1 MQKTVELIKASA
13 GAGKTFFLTE
23 QYIRLLLEGPEDSY
37 KHILAV
43 TFTNKATE
51 EMKARIVEKL
61 SRIAADSGDPRSG
74 KAQARLTRI
83 LHDYSGFSIS
93 TIDSFFQTVMRAFA
107 REIGQYA
114 SYRVE
119 IDAKAVISRAVDM
132 MLDSLSDDANA
143 DLLNWLKDYSFQVI
157 QDGGSWNIKGPLE
170 NMAGLFFKEDF
181 KLMLR
186 LSGGTSL
193 GDRKALRD
201 FDAKLQGIINH
212 YESESVRIGHS
223 ALDFLAGRGLGWDDF
238 FRKSTTKIRLF
249 EKWAG
254 GNLVPATDA
263 LYESLSKMNPDAL
276 RELRALI
283 KEAVRL
289 TTDYDVYY
297 HTALIIRKNLYL
309 LGIYSDLYKQLH
321 SYLSENNVVLLC
333 ESTDLL
339 NRIIDGNDTPF
350 VYEKIGNRF
359 DHIMLDESQDT
370 SVLQWGNFMPLFK
383 ESISKGHS
391 NLIVGDIKQSIYRW
405 RGSDW
410 RLISD
415 YVQRDL
421 GAANIEDYS
430 TDPGPKNPLGDN
442 WRSGSNIVDFN
453 NELFSKAGGIIGTD
467 FPAAGAGITDIY
479 SGCKQDIPK
488 ERKDVYKGRVKVGF
502 IADTETQ
509 SWREIA
515 LERAL
520 EDIEELASAGYRHKD
535 ITVLVRTNKDGAQ
548 VAQYLISKGYDVM
561 TEDSLLI
568 GSSPCV
574 ASILNSLSC
583 RTDPSTPANRLLT
596 MEGTVAVGQNSRS
609 LYELCENL
617 IAEVPG
623 GVAESQVPFVN
634 AFLDCVLAYQ
644 DKYGSSLRG
653 FIRWWDDVGLRRSI
667 CAPEGRDAIRVMTIH
682 KSKGLSIEAVIVP
695 FMEESFAP
703 QGNTYPTIWCC
714 TSGQLQDI
722 ALIPVKATSSLEK
735 TIFREDYHR
744 EKFYEYV
751 DAVNTAYVAFTR
763 AKSQL
768 IVYCPVPTRD
778 KSNKYK
784 VTSFS
789 NLLHRYFND
798 ADYALGEL
806 DKNFVPQEDSIVAE
820 SDWQKSFDVIPLGD
834 RLRVS
839 TRWED
844 YFDPDVNPRTRGI
857 VFHDILSKV
866 ELAADLEKACGA
878 DAAAFK
884 YLSAHMK
891 AVEDL
896 HWFDGTYRSLNEAS
910 IILPDGTTQRPDRV
924 LVDESGSK
932 AIVIDYKFGKQ
943 LGKYIRQVAQ
953 YCALI
958 REMGYTSV
966 SGYLWYVEQDTV
978 TPVC

>member
-1 MQKTVELIKASA
+1 MSKAVELIKASA
-13 GAGKTFFLTE
+13 GAGKTHFLTDR
-23 QYIRLLLEGPEDSY
+23 YIELLLDGKEDSY

-51 EMKARIVEKL
+51 EMKSKIVDKL
-61 SRIAADSGDPRSG
+61 SQIAADSGDPRSG
-74 KAQARLTRI
+74 KAKVRLTRI
-83 LHDYSGFSIS
+83 LHDYSGFSIC
-93 TIDSFFQTVMRAFA
+93 TIDSFFQIVMRAFA

-119 IDAKAVISRAVDM
+119 LDEKAVISQAVDM
-132 MLDSLSDDANA
+132 MMDSLVEPENA
-143 DLLNWLKDYSFQVI
+143 DLLEWLKAYSFQLI
-157 QDGGSWNIKGPLE
+157 QDGKSWNLKGPLE
-170 NMAGLFFKEDF
+170 SMAGLFFKEEF

-186 LSGGTSL
+186 RDGDAILGDKVSL
-193 GDRKALRD
+193 GDYGK
-201 FDAKLQGIINH
+201 KLQKIIDD
-212 YESESVRIGHS
+212 YDSETVRLGN
-223 ALDFLAGRGLGWDDF
+223 AVLDYMSRNNLKWEDF
-238 FRKSTTKIRLF
+238 FGKSRTKLKLF
-249 EKWAG
+249 ERWAAG
-254 GNLVPATDA
+254 SREAAGTD
-263 LYESLSKMNPDAL
+263 LFDSLCKMPSDAHMGL
-276 RELRALI
+276 RELI
-283 KEAVRL
+283 TEAVRFSEE
-289 TTDYDVYY
+289 TYEKYC
-297 HTALIIRKNLYL
+297 TAKAIRNNLYL

-321 SYLSENNVVLLC
+321 AYLSENNVVLLG

-359 DHIMLDESQDT
+359 DYIMLDESQDT

-383 ESISKGHS
+383 ESIAK
-391 NLIVGDIKQSIYRW
+391 NKTDLIVGDIKQSIYRW

-421 GAANIEDYS
+421 GAQYIEDYS
-430 TDPGPKNPLGDN
+430 DPDGKNNPLGDN
-442 WRSGSNIVDFN
+442 WRSGSEIVGFN
-453 NELFSKAGGIIGTD
+453 NDLFSNVGQLIYKLDDKSAGEGID
-467 FPAAGAGITDIY
+467 AIY
-479 SGCKQDIPK
+479 SGCCQAIPEK
-488 ERKDVYKGRVKVGF
+488 RKDVYPGRVKIGF
-502 IADTETQ
+502 LESNEEA
-509 SWREIA
+509 SWQDQAMARMV
-515 LERAL
+515 
-520 EDIEELASAGYRHKD
+520 EDIEELSAAGYEYKD
-535 ITVLVRTNKDGAQ
+535 ITVLVRTNKEGVQ
-548 VAQYLISKGYDVM
+548 VAQYLISRNYDVM

-574 ASILNSLSC
+574 MSILNSMSC
-583 RTDPSTPANRLLT
+583 KADPNNPANRLLA
-596 MEGTVAVGQNSRS
+596 MEGAMAAGQSGCS
-609 LYELCENL
+609 LYELCENM
-617 IAEVPG
+617 IADIPE
-623 GVAESQVPFVN
+623 GVSENEVPFVN
-634 AFLDCVLAYQ
+634 AFLDSVLTYQ

-653 FIRWWDDVGLRRSI
+653 FIRWWDESGLKRSI
-667 CAPEGRDAIRVMTIH
+667 CAPEGRNAIRVMTIH
-682 KSKGLSIEAVIVP
+682 KSKGLSLEVVIIP
-695 FMEESFAP
+695 FLEEKFAP
-703 QGNTYPTIWCC
+703 SPSQIPTIWCRS
-714 TSGQLQDI
+714 TGEFEDI
-722 ALIPVKATSSLEK
+722 GLIPVKAEQALEN
-735 TIFREDYHR
+735 TIFKEDYRR

-751 DAVNTAYVAFTR
+751 DVVNTAYVAFTR

-768 IVYCPVPTRD
+768 VVYAHHKNSSFAGILYAHLKSRMTDDLFVQGNLSEHQPD
-778 KSNKYK
+778 KEATESD
-784 VTSFS
+784 VQTSF
-789 NLLHRYFND
+789 D
-798 ADYALGEL
+798 
-806 DKNFVPQEDSIVAE
+806 I
-820 SDWQKSFDVIPLGD
+820 IPLGD

-839 TRWED
+839 TQWED

-857 VFHDILSKV
+857 AFHDILSKV

-878 DAAAFK
+878 DAGAFK

-943 LGKYIRQVAQ
+943 LKKYAQQVAE